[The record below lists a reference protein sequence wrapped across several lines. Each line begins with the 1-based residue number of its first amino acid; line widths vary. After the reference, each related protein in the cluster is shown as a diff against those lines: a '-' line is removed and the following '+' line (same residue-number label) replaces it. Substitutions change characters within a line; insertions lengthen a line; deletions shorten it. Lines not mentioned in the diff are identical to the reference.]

1 MHTSASYLPIAI
13 IGAGPVGLVSAA
25 LLVAAGHPVLVLEK
39 NSGLARDMRA
49 STFHPA
55 TLDLL
60 EPLGVADP
68 LIACGSI
75 AQSWQ
80 YMIHGTKQHAV
91 FDLEVIADRTR
102 HPSRL

>member
-13 IGAGPVGLVSAA
+13 VGAGPVGLVCAA
-25 LLVAAGHPVLVLEK
+25 LLVEAGHPVLVLER

-60 EPLGVADP
+60 EPLGVVEP
-68 LIACGSI
+68 LVACGSI
-75 AQSWQ
+75 SQGWQ
-80 YMIHGTKQHAV
+80 YMIHGTKRHAV
-91 FDLEVIADRTR
+91 FDLDVIADLT
-102 HPSRL
+102 